1 MKKPILQ
8 QTVKQVQTCFNEKLS
23 KEKRN
28 FNSDIFKLLEATTG
42 YTQLDVL
49 VNPTAVLKINDYE
62 HFQKAVNLYL
72 KGMPLYRILG
82 AREFFGIKF
91 LLNEETLEPRDDTEV
106 LVQTGLNFLQNEH
119 PVAESKILDIGTGT
133 GIIAISLLSCL
144 PQAKAL
150 ATDISAKAL
159 EIAQKNAKNAAL
171 EKRISFIKSDGFEK
185 IQGTF
190 DLIISNPPYIP
201 TDVIENLEENV
212 KTYDPKPALD
222 GGRDGLDFY
231 RLFAKNCKKHMHKKS
246 LLALEIGKGQE
257 NEIQTIFEESDYI
270 LKDVIKDL
278 QGINRV
284 LTFQINEEYL

>member
-1 MKKPILQ
+1 M
-8 QTVKQVQTCFNEKLS
+8 
-23 KEKRN
+23 
-28 FNSDIFKLLEATTG
+28 
-42 YTQLDVL
+42 
-49 VNPTAVLKINDYE
+49 
-62 HFQKAVNLYL
+62 
-72 KGMPLYRILG
+72 
-82 AREFFGIKF
+82 
-91 LLNEETLEPRDDTEV
+91 
-106 LVQTGLNFLQNEH
+106 
-119 PVAESKILDIGTGT
+119 
-133 GIIAISLLSCL
+133 
-144 PQAKAL
+144 
-150 ATDISAKAL
+150 
-159 EIAQKNAKNAAL
+159 
-171 EKRISFIKSDGFEK
+171 
-185 IQGTF
+185 
-190 DLIISNPPYIP
+190 IISNPPYIP